1 MNQHNEPP
9 NVDAY
14 TYRVHYSP
22 EDECFIG
29 EADEFHGMSALADTA
44 EEALREIKV
53 VVAEGLQLLKERNY
67 PQPKPFNA

>member
-1 MNQHNEPP
+1 MKQHDEPF
-9 NVDAY
+9 NADAY

-29 EADEFHGMSALADTA
+29 EADEFHGLSACAETE

-53 VVAEGLQLLKERNY
+53 VVAEGLQLLKERNCS
-67 PQPKPFNA
+67 QPKPFNA